1 MKKLFAA
8 LTGLFAA
15 AVLVMPAQAAFRF
28 DIEEGYN
35 IFNDNRIEG
44 QSRHFGF
51 AFDLNEDIDL
61 GFYFENADLQLTG
74 DVGATP
80 PNTTKLGFDAQAVRV
95 TKKFSKFLDAGV
107 DLGTAK
113 IQQGSTSGAF
123 AATAAINQ
131 NKPFVGIH
139 GTARYATDIKDKLS
153 ADMHVSIGYRF
164 LDLNDTAVGGAPAG
178 EKTVDDLNALQIGVG
193 VGFRF

>member
-1 MKKLFAA
+1 MKKWLGIWA
-8 LTGLFAA
+8 GLFVAMGA
-15 AVLVMPAQAAFRF
+15 IAPAAQAAFRF

-35 IFNDNRIEG
+35 IFNDNRLEG

-51 AFDLNEDIDL
+51 AFDLNDDIDL

-80 PNTTKLGFDAQAVRV
+80 PNVTKLGFDAQAIRV
-95 TKKFSKFLDAGV
+95 VKKFSKFLDAGV

-113 IQQGSTSGAF
+113 LQQGASTGF
-123 AATAAINQ
+123 AATPALNQ
-131 NKPFVGIH
+131 NKPFVGVH
-139 GTARYATDIKDKLS
+139 GTARYSADIKDKLS

-164 LDLNDTAVGGAPAG
+164 LDLNDTAIAGAPAG
-178 EKTVDDLNALQIGVG
+178 EKTLDDLNALIVGVG